1 MEFFN
6 NIFSLNNV
14 GGANGLFKEAKSV
27 SDHNFFNPE
36 SPLTLEN
43 YRKTY
48 DQEHNSLAGDPKYVS
63 VKDGNFFL
71 SPSSPAIGAGKVL
84 DNFTADSGVDMG
96 AFQTSDNKLLPLREL
111 EFVTSLQA
119 VDFAFGDTAGRK
131 IKLTATGK
139 NVRIPFTIAR
149 TFEAE
154 WLEVTPS
161 KGMIESGKL
170 SAGHARTLVKVP
182 QEKQLAFANEALRRK
197 FSVREMERA
206 VKAYLTPP
214 EVLKQEKAAKAAA
227 KSEALKHT
235 IEKMRSVLGMQVSL
249 IGNDKKGRIY
259 IDYHSAE
266 DLQRLEEALG
276 ISDKAEQISLFGED
290 E

>member
-1 MEFFN
+1 MQKVRRRTIDVGFESKTLSTALIVTETTENDWDKKELKTRSAYFLLNGAPEFPVNEVGNARFKLLVSEQDFHAVKLAGITAVPARIYKFN
-6 NIFSLNNV
+6 EKQAEAFSLIERLKNENLGAMDEAYLMNKLVKNHKLTQNDVAAYV
-14 GGANGLFKEAKSV
+14 GKSRPSVANTLRL
-27 SDHNFFNPE
+27 
-36 SPLTLEN
+36 LTLRPE
-43 YRKTY
+43 
-48 DQEHNSLAGDPKYVS
+48 
-63 VKDGNFFL
+63 
-71 SPSSPAIGAGKVL
+71 I
-84 DNFTADSGVDMG
+84 
-96 AFQTSDNKLLPLREL
+96 
-111 EFVTSLQA
+111 
-119 VDFAFGDTAGRK
+119 
-131 IKLTATGK
+131 I
-139 NVRIPFTIAR
+139 
-149 TFEAE
+149 
-154 WLEVTPS
+154 
-161 KGMIESGKL
+161 GMIESGKL

>member
-1 MEFFN
+1 MQKVRRRTIDVGFESKTLSTALIVTETTENDWDKKELKTRSAYFLLNGAPEFPVNEVGSARFKLLVSEQDFHAIKLAGITAVPVRIYKFN
-6 NIFSLNNV
+6 EKQAEAFSLIERLKNENLGAMDEAYLMNKLIKNHKLTQNDVAAYV
-14 GGANGLFKEAKSV
+14 GKSRPSVANTLRL
-27 SDHNFFNPE
+27 
-36 SPLTLEN
+36 LTLRPE
-43 YRKTY
+43 
-48 DQEHNSLAGDPKYVS
+48 
-63 VKDGNFFL
+63 
-71 SPSSPAIGAGKVL
+71 I
-84 DNFTADSGVDMG
+84 
-96 AFQTSDNKLLPLREL
+96 
-111 EFVTSLQA
+111 
-119 VDFAFGDTAGRK
+119 
-131 IKLTATGK
+131 I
-139 NVRIPFTIAR
+139 
-149 TFEAE
+149 
-154 WLEVTPS
+154 
-161 KGMIESGKL
+161 GMIESGKL